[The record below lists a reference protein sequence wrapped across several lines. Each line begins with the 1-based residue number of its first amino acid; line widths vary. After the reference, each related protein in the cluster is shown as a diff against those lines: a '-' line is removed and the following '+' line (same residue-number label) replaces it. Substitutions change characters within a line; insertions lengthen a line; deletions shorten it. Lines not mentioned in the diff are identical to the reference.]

1 MGNDGISHGGRRNGN
16 KRHNRETGNGRG
28 GSKETYRGQGKG
40 YPDGGHNGRGG
51 MENGEETAEWSGY
64 DEEGTGYDGDDG
76 SFGEGERGGGSQ
88 GGRLTDGSQKSHEE
102 EEEMHVGQALSDQHK
117 LYNDL
122 FKKYNRRARPIISH
136 EDVIKVQFEIALFN
150 VLSLDSK
157 NGVMITNSE
166 LIMKWNDP
174 YLRWDPRYYN
184 DTTSLRVPYQDVWYP
199 DIILYNTADTSYE
212 NSLIRTNVIIEH
224 TGNCKL
230 ISHAVFTSVCNID
243 IQWFPFD
250 QQTCPMI
257 FASWTADVTQ
267 MVLVQGSSDITRYS
281 PNHEFFMENFYS
293 KAYEDFDPC
302 CDKPF
307 SMISI
312 HIQLQRRVKF
322 ALFFF
327 IVPGVLINVCALLV
341 FSLPAETGEKMGLG
355 VNALLAMI
363 VFLMAMTE
371 NLPPTETLP
380 LAGIY
385 YGVCLVVVTINI
397 AFSVYVLNLSYSGD
411 RGYEVP
417 IWMRI
422 VTLFSAKVVFMKVP
436 RFIEELW
443 DLDENQK
450 ISKDKVR
457 PFTANFD
464 PTNNISAIKHCPNV
478 NAGDSEVIKAIPS
491 CLSAGDR
498 PTTTENAN
506 ASANTNTNSKSN
518 TNANTTSAEHKLFG
532 VLFSNY
538 NKHIRP
544 IRKHGDVTYVFFEL
558 SLFDV
563 LMLDTKNQF
572 IRTNTEIIMKW
583 KDDYLSWEPADY
595 EDTRV
600 IRIPYKNIWY
610 PDIIM
615 MNTND
620 ADYEGLILNSNAI
633 VFHTGEVELVSHG
646 IFNAICS
653 LDIQYYPFDQQLC
666 HLTFSSWTYDK
677 NEIILLPGPADL
689 SKFTQNP
696 MFFLEDFYSEYM
708 EVHNP
713 CCKYP
718 MSTIVFY
725 IQIQRRTIF
734 SLFFF
739 IMPGILINICALMVF
754 SLPSETGEKVGLGIN
769 SMLAMMVFLMAMTE
783 KLPPTEKLPLAG
795 VYYGACIT
803 MIALN
808 ITFSVGVL
816 NLNVMGMR
824 GYKVPQN
831 LRIVTLFVAKM
842 FVVRIPTVVRER
854 WCLDKLRGYLSSPEH
869 IRAHSSS
876 PEHLSAHS
884 SSPEH
889 LTAHYSSPEKV
900 SAQSSSPEHL
910 SAQLSSPE
918 HLTEH
923 LSAQSNSPENFSP
936 EHLCAH
942 SSYPECLSAHSSSP
956 ENLSSLTNS
965 TEHLSAQPSSP
976 EHLSAHSNST
986 GNLSDPSSSPF
997 HEHLSDYSS
1006 SLEHLSAHSSSSEH
1020 LSAQSSSPEHLSAHQ
1035 SSLKHLR
1042 AYSSSP
1048 EYMGAH
1054 SSSLEHLSAHSCS
1067 PEHLSAYSSSLS
1079 SGVLTEV
1086 PLIPLNTCAHSSSPE
1101 HLSAHSSSPEC
1112 LSPHTSSPEYL
1123 SPYTSSPEHLSAQ
1136 PSSSEN
1142 LTAQSSSPENLR
1154 AHSSSTEH
1162 VSAHSNSPENLSAHY
1177 SSPEHLSAQSG
1188 SPEHLSAH
1196 SSSPELL
1203 TAHSSSPVHLSAQ
1216 SSSPEHLSTH
1226 SSSLEHLSAHSCS
1239 LKHLCL
1245 HSRFPLHLSAQPNS
1259 PEPLN
1264 DQSSSPD
1271 STELLSAH
1279 SSSPEHLI
1287 AHSSSSE
1294 HLSSHSSSPD
1304 HLKAHLSFPEDLSP
1318 LSSSP
1323 DHLSS
1328 YSSSPEHLSAHSSS
1342 PEDLYTLSSSPKNL
1356 SSPEHLSAHSSS
1368 PEHLIAHSSS
1378 PEHLISHSSS
1388 PEHLI
1393 AHLSSSEHLS
1403 AHLCSPEHLSTLSSS
1418 PEHLMAHSSSPEHS
1432 HSEHLPS
1439 KHKNRVDPSG
1449 VKKSFL
1455 ASLQERGAVTQTKV
1469 EPFEEVRDT
1478 GGSLVKVFTVEPAP
1492 PPSQPQPHSP
1502 TPPQPPKFF
1511 EEEKDFDYDT
1521 LQDPFQKRAL
1531 MALETM
1537 SNVLTR
1543 KAKASLKHQE
1553 VKDLIEEWKFISRVT
1568 DRTLFVTFTLACLF
1582 FNVIIL
1588 TSSPFR
1594 EKFDY
1599 CPLEEGCDDMTFDE
1613 IKQITLLSATNA
1625 HVTGEDV
1632 GMGGHSWH

>member
-1 MGNDGISHGGRRNGN
+1 MEGTSNMYRKGVCGGLRNDMGKEGTSLIGRRNGD
-16 KRHNRETGNGRG
+16 KRHRRETGNSWGGGR
-28 GSKETYRGQGKG
+28 ETYGGKGKG
-40 YPDGGHNGRGG
+40 YSVSGHNGRGG
-51 MENGEETAEWSGY
+51 MENGKETTEWSGY
-64 DEEGTGYDGDDG
+64 DEEGTGCDNGDDG
-76 SFGEGERGGGSQ
+76 NFGKGERGGGYWK
-88 GGRLTDGSQKSHEE
+88 GRLTDGGQKGHVEE
-102 EEEMHVGQALSDQHK
+102 EEEEVEKHVGHPLSDQHI

-122 FKKYNRRARPIISH
+122 FKNYNRHSRPILSH
-136 EDVIKVQFEIALFN
+136 DDVIKVQFEIALFN

-174 YLRWDPRYYN
+174 YLRWDPGYYN
-184 DTTSLRVPYQDVWYP
+184 GTTSLRVPYENVWRP
-199 DIILYNTADTSYE
+199 DIILYNTADANYE
-212 NSLIRTNVIIEH
+212 SSLIHTNVIIEH

-293 KAYEDFDPC
+293 KAYEDFNPC

-385 YGVCLVVVTINI
+385 YGVCLVVVTFNI

-417 IWMRI
+417 MWMRI

-450 ISKDKVR
+450 ISKDRVR
-457 PFTANFD
+457 PFTGNFD
-464 PTNNISAIKHCPNV
+464 PTNNDRGAINRSPANV
-478 NAGDSEVIKAIPS
+478 NAGDSDVIKAIAH
-491 CLSAGDR
+491 CQGAGDR
-498 PTTTENAN
+498 PTSTN
-506 ASANTNTNSKSN
+506 NTNIT
-518 TNANTTSAEHKLFG
+518 ANTTSAEHKLFD
-532 VLFSNY
+532 VLFSDY

-544 IRKHGDVTYVFFEL
+544 IRRHGDITYVFFEL

-563 LMLDTKNQF
+563 LMLDTKNQY

-583 KDDYLSWEPADY
+583 KDAYLSWDPADY

-600 IRIPYKNIWY
+600 IRVPYKSIWY
-610 PDIIM
+610 PDVIM

-620 ADYEGLILNSNAI
+620 ADYDGLILNSNAI

-646 IFNAICS
+646 IFDAICS

-677 NEIILLPGPADL
+677 TEIILLPGPADL

-696 MFFLEDFYSEYM
+696 MFFLEDFYNEYM
-708 EVHNP
+708 EVRNP

-725 IQIQRRTIF
+725 IQVQRRTIF

-739 IMPGILINICALMVF
+739 IMPGILINICSLMVF

-831 LRIVTLFVAKM
+831 VKIFILFVAKM
-842 FVVRIPTVVRER
+842 FVVKIPTVVRER
-854 WCLDKLRGYLSSPEH
+854 WRLDKGGE
-869 IRAHSSS
+869 
-876 PEHLSAHS
+876 
-884 SSPEH
+884 
-889 LTAHYSSPEKV
+889 
-900 SAQSSSPEHL
+900 
-910 SAQLSSPE
+910 
-918 HLTEH
+918 
-923 LSAQSNSPENFSP
+923 
-936 EHLCAH
+936 
-942 SSYPECLSAHSSSP
+942 
-956 ENLSSLTNS
+956 
-965 TEHLSAQPSSP
+965 
-976 EHLSAHSNST
+976 
-986 GNLSDPSSSPF
+986 G
-997 HEHLSDYSS
+997 
-1006 SLEHLSAHSSSSEH
+1006 
-1020 LSAQSSSPEHLSAHQ
+1020 
-1035 SSLKHLR
+1035 
-1042 AYSSSP
+1042 
-1048 EYMGAH
+1048 
-1054 SSSLEHLSAHSCS
+1054 
-1067 PEHLSAYSSSLS
+1067 
-1079 SGVLTEV
+1079 
-1086 PLIPLNTCAHSSSPE
+1086 
-1101 HLSAHSSSPEC
+1101 
-1112 LSPHTSSPEYL
+1112 
-1123 SPYTSSPEHLSAQ
+1123 
-1136 PSSSEN
+1136 
-1142 LTAQSSSPENLR
+1142 
-1154 AHSSSTEH
+1154 
-1162 VSAHSNSPENLSAHY
+1162 
-1177 SSPEHLSAQSG
+1177 
-1188 SPEHLSAH
+1188 
-1196 SSSPELL
+1196 
-1203 TAHSSSPVHLSAQ
+1203 
-1216 SSSPEHLSTH
+1216 
-1226 SSSLEHLSAHSCS
+1226 
-1239 LKHLCL
+1239 
-1245 HSRFPLHLSAQPNS
+1245 
-1259 PEPLN
+1259 
-1264 DQSSSPD
+1264 
-1271 STELLSAH
+1271 
-1279 SSSPEHLI
+1279 
-1287 AHSSSSE
+1287 
-1294 HLSSHSSSPD
+1294 
-1304 HLKAHLSFPEDLSP
+1304 
-1318 LSSSP
+1318 
-1323 DHLSS
+1323 
-1328 YSSSPEHLSAHSSS
+1328 
-1342 PEDLYTLSSSPKNL
+1342 
-1356 SSPEHLSAHSSS
+1356 
-1368 PEHLIAHSSS
+1368 
-1378 PEHLISHSSS
+1378 
-1388 PEHLI
+1388 
-1393 AHLSSSEHLS
+1393 
-1403 AHLCSPEHLSTLSSS
+1403 
-1418 PEHLMAHSSSPEHS
+1418 
-1432 HSEHLPS
+1432 
-1439 KHKNRVDPSG
+1439 
-1449 VKKSFL
+1449 
-1455 ASLQERGAVTQTKV
+1455 VTQTKV

-1478 GGSLVKVFTVEPAP
+1478 DGSLVKVFTVKPPTPPPP
-1492 PPSQPQPHSP
+1492 PPS
-1502 TPPQPPKFF
+1502 PPNPRKFF
-1511 EEEKDFDYDT
+1511 EEEEDFQYDS

-1537 SNVLTR
+1537 SKVLTR
-1543 KAKASLKHQE
+1543 KAKASLEHQE
-1553 VKDLIEEWKFISRVT
+1553 AKDLIEEWKFISRVM
-1568 DRTLFVTFTLACLF
+1568 DRTLFVTFTLTCLL

-1599 CPLEEGCDDMTFDE
+1599 CPLEEGMCDDMTFDE
-1613 IKQITLLSATNA
+1613 IKQITLLSATKA
-1625 HVTGEDV
+1625 HVTGDDV
-1632 GMGGHSWH
+1632 GQGGYSWS